1 MNPNEYDEII
11 LFLREEK
18 YPEAS
23 QASRQTKWNYKRR
36 LSSYFI
42 GDVAGQMRFHAK
54 RVSPRPNA
62 FRLIY

>member
-1 MNPNEYDEII
+1 MNPNEYDETI

-42 GDVAGQMRFHAK
+42 GDTNILFKVILNSLF
-54 RVSPRPNA
+54 P
-62 FRLIY
+62 

>member
-1 MNPNEYDEII
+1 MNPNEYDETI

-36 LSSYFI
+36 LYSYFI
-42 GDVAGQMRFHAK
+42 GDT
-54 RVSPRPNA
+54 N
-62 FRLIY
+62 RLFKVILNSLFP